1 MADGAKNKVKY
12 GLRNVYYAKATIA
25 ADGSATFA
33 TPVAIPGAVSLS
45 LDAEG
50 EITPFRADNID
61 YWTSSSNNGY
71 SGDLELALVPEAFK
85 TDILNFVKDTKGVL
99 YETADGNPTHFALL
113 FQFEGDV
120 KATKHV
126 MYNCVA
132 TRPSV
137 GGETTPTGGIE
148 PQTETL
154 SITAASIYV
163 AALNKDIV
171 KASTTEEGDETT
183 YNGWTTAVYVPGA
196 SA

>member
-25 ADGSATFA
+25 ADGSATFG

-71 SGDLELALVPEAFK
+71 SGDLELALVPEKFK
-85 TDILNFVKDTKGVL
+85 TDILNFVKDDKGVL

-132 TRPSV
+132 TRPTV

-163 AALNKDIV
+163 ASLTKDIV
-171 KASTTEEGDETT
+171 KASTTEDGDETT
-183 YNGWTTAVYVPGA
+183 YNGWTTAVYVPA
-196 SA
+196 